1 VALASCSAT
10 DERSDGSAPLPPPPA
25 ADTSIPT
32 PPPASGDAVADSGD
46 PSTWMVTEMGIGPL
60 RAGMTRTQVEAAIDT
75 SLDATP
81 PSEGSCVMTPL
92 PGAPAGTAL
101 MMVGDT
107 LVRVDVFRSS
117 TTRTAAGAKLGDS
130 AARID
135 SLYPG
140 RVHTQP
146 HKYTTG
152 KYLIVPSPADSTFR
166 FVFETDEEGRVTR
179 YRSGRLP
186 EVEWVEACS

>member
-1 VALASCSAT
+1 MDV
-10 DERSDGSAPLPPPPA
+10 RSEFNTIAKWWIAPADRSTTPAPAPAPPPA

-32 PPPASGDAVADSGD
+32 PPPASGDAVADAGD
-46 PSTWMVTEMGIGPL
+46 PSTWMVTETGIGPL

-117 TTRTAAGAKLGDS
+117 TTRTAASPATARDDS
-130 AARID
+130 RRWNGSRRAVEAAR
-135 SLYPG
+135 
-140 RVHTQP
+140 
-146 HKYTTG
+146 
-152 KYLIVPSPADSTFR
+152 A
-166 FVFETDEEGRVTR
+166 
-179 YRSGRLP
+179 
-186 EVEWVEACS
+186 A